1 MLTTFMTAVA
11 VLALLYVMTGVKIVR
26 QGYRYTIEHFGRFV
40 RVAEPGFNYVTPFF
54 YRVGRKINMMEQVLE
69 IPGQEII
76 TKDNAMVAVD
86 GVVFFQVL
94 DPAKAAYEVSDLYTA
109 ITALS
114 TTNLRTVMGSMDL
127 DETLSKRDEINTRLL
142 SVVDQATEAWGVK
155 ITRVEL
161 RDIRPPQD
169 IVNAMT
175 RQMKAERE
183 KRAVILEAEGMR
195 QSAILKAEGEKQSA
209 ILSAEGAREAAF
221 REAEARERAAQAEAT
236 ATKAVSDAIEQG
248 SAQAINYFV
257 AQKYV
262 EAVGEFARSP
272 NAKTILFPVEAT
284 QLIGTLG
291 GIGELAKEA
300 FGDGSAARRRRRP
313 RPRRACPKL
322 RNERLSPRSRL
333 AVADRRRRAA
343 DRRTHRAGIL
353 PDLHRRRGD
362 RDRTVRCAAG
372 RYRPHAARAFRY
384 TRDPLARVG
393 GRRVLC
399 DRATTTRRSA
409 SQRSR
414 RVGCS
419 ARWCRSSS
427 RSMRNGGRVRVG
439 DGEWTARGGPAAV
452 GERVRIVDVDG
463 NCLKVEPEHTLPP
476 A

>member
-1 MLTTFMTAVA
+1 MLTIFMTAIA
-11 VLALLYVMTGVKIVR
+11 VLALLFVMMGVKIVR

-54 YRVGRKINMMEQVLE
+54 YRVGRRINMMEQVLD

-94 DPAKAAYEVSDLYTA
+94 DAAKAAYEVSDLYLA
-109 ITALS
+109 IMALS

-142 SVVDQATEAWGVK
+142 AVVDNATENWGVK

-183 KRAVILEAEGMR
+183 KRAVILEAEGSR
-195 QSAILKAEGEKQSA
+195 QSAILPAEGEKQPA
-209 ILSAEGAREAAF
+209 IREAEGAREAAF
-221 REAEARERAAQAEAT
+221 REAEARERAAQAEAA
-236 ATKAVSDAIEQG
+236 ATKAVSDAIESG

-262 EAVGEFARSP
+262 EAIKEFARSP

-291 GIGELAKEA
+291 GIAELAKEA
-300 FGDGSAARRRRRP
+300 TGGSPAKAKTVP
-313 RPRRACPKL
+313 SVPK
-322 RNERLSPRSRL
+322 
-333 AVADRRRRAA
+333 
-343 DRRTHRAGIL
+343 
-353 PDLHRRRGD
+353 
-362 RDRTVRCAAG
+362 
-372 RYRPHAARAFRY
+372 
-384 TRDPLARVG
+384 
-393 GRRVLC
+393 
-399 DRATTTRRSA
+399 A
-409 SQRSR
+409 S
-414 RVGCS
+414 
-419 ARWCRSSS
+419 
-427 RSMRNGGRVRVG
+427 
-439 DGEWTARGGPAAV
+439 E
-452 GERVRIVDVDG
+452 
-463 NCLKVEPEHTLPP
+463 
-476 A
+476 